1 MLKQQRRYRAATRS
15 RRYGAALEQDL
26 VELNLEHGDVAEADR
41 AALAASSGTDAGLLG
56 VTDLAF
62 SAHGYISSS
71 THSSKKPTFILFVN
85 DRLVESSALRRTVD
99 AAFAETLPRGAHP
112 WVSIE
117 KQQRNTCAPGGDDR
131 GARLA
136 SLQVYLALTVPRRHI
151 DVNVHPTKQE
161 ARRIARLRLLRC
173 GL

>member
-1 MLKQQRRYRAATRS
+1 MLSDLCACTAVPPHVSARLLKQQRRYRAATRS
-15 RRYGAALEQDL
+15 RRYGAALEHDL

-112 WVSIE
+112 WVSTSAAT
-117 KQQRNTCAPGGDDR
+117 Q
-131 GARLA
+131 
-136 SLQVYLALTVPRRHI
+136 H
-151 DVNVHPTKQE
+151 
-161 ARRIARLRLLRC
+161 LLRRR
-173 GL
+173 